1 MVTDPTVYS
10 VIVTAIAFLGFS
22 LGAIVRSF
30 NPPQI
35 EPQQTIAL
43 VLPEP
48 PRPIGLLSASDVL
61 PIAPPI
67 APPIKKT
74 EIAQIEQ
81 YERVADTNQSM
92 IAIAGLLAAT
102 ENRPVTEAIAPVPA
116 APVPAA
122 PVSPLIFLPE
132 PRLYRPTTLYGTTK
146 MIRPASTIP
155 NPWEPDSDRYWNQNN
170 TTTYPNI
177 VPALAGSCV

>member
-116 APVPAA
+116 APV
-122 PVSPLIFLPE
+122 SPLIFLPE

>member
-61 PIAPPI
+61 PI